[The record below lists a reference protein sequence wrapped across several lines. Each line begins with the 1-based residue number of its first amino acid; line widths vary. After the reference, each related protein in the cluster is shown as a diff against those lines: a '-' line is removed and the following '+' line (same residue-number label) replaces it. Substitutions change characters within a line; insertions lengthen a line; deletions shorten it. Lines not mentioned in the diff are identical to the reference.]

1 MNMPVLKTEAV
12 DRGATS
18 RRPPRWCGSA
28 RRKPSFVKATLLPM
42 LGAIAARVV
51 PPLVM
56 LALLLAVWQILC
68 MQPGATL
75 PSPTKIWTE
84 AYDLIVDPFFVA
96 GPQDIG
102 LGWRVLTSLQRVAIG
117 YGLAG
122 LIGIML
128 GTIIGQSVWAMRG
141 LDPIFQMLR
150 TISPLAWLPISLA
163 AFRDSQP
170 SAIFVIFI
178 TAVWPI
184 IINTAVGIRNIP
196 QDYRNVAAVLRLNHL
211 EFFCKIMIPSAA
223 PYIFT
228 GLRIGIGL
236 SWLAIVAAEMLT
248 GGVGIGFFIW
258 DAWNSSR
265 LSDIVVALVYIG
277 VVGFVLD
284 RIVAGIATIVTR
296 GTSRQLKERSMTPYL
311 KIDHVDKILHAR
323 LARDRGAASDITLT
337 IEQGEYVSI
346 IGHSGC
352 GKITLLNI
360 VAGLMPV
367 TQRGGAAGEPGGQRA
382 RPRPRRRVPEPFAA
396 AVAHRL
402 RQRPARRGQGVRRPS
417 AARRARMNGRCTIS
431 SSCRW
436 RTPRTSGRRKS
447 PAA

>member
-1 MNMPVLKTEAV
+1 MNMPMLKAEAATAVPVLAPDAAV
-12 DRGATS
+12 VRLK
-18 RRPPRWCGSA
+18 PRNARFFKARVLPRLSA
-28 RRKPSFVKATLLPM
+28 F
-42 LGAIAARVV
+42 AAAVV
-51 PPLVM
+51 PPLVT
-56 LALLLAVWQILC
+56 LSLILLLWELLC
-68 MQPGATL
+68 NRPGATL
-75 PSPTKIWTE
+75 PAPSKIWTE
-84 AYDLIVDPFFVA
+84 AKDLIVDPFFVT

-122 LIGIML
+122 IIGIAL

-141 LDPIFQMLR
+141 LDPIFQVLR

-178 TAVWPI
+178 TSVWPI

-196 QDYRNVAAVLRLNHL
+196 QDYRNVALVLRLNPL
-211 EFFCKIMIPSAA
+211 EFFTKIMIPSAA

-277 VVGFVLD
+277 GIGFVLD
-284 RIVAGIATIVTR
+284 RLVAMIANIVTR
-296 GTSRQLKERSMTPYL
+296 GT
-311 KIDHVDKILHAR
+311 
-323 LARDRGAASDITLT
+323 AAS
-337 IEQGEYVSI
+337 
-346 IGHSGC
+346 
-352 GKITLLNI
+352 
-360 VAGLMPV
+360 
-367 TQRGGAAGEPGGQRA
+367 
-382 RPRPRRRVPEPFAA
+382 
-396 AVAHRL
+396 
-402 RQRPARRGQGVRRPS
+402 
-417 AARRARMNGRCTIS
+417 
-431 SSCRW
+431 
-436 RTPRTSGRRKS
+436 
-447 PAA
+447 

>member
-1 MNMPVLKTEAV
+1 MNMQAVKTESATPIPV
-12 DRGATS
+12 ATS
-18 RRPPRWCGSA
+18 EVLRLPAPKA
-28 RRKPSFVKATLLPM
+28 DFVKAKLIPAAKDVASKLLPPIIM
-42 LGAIAARVV
+42 IG
-51 PPLVM
+51 
-56 LALLLAVWQILC
+56 LLLVVWQILC
-68 MQPGATL
+68 SKPGATL
-75 PSPTKIWTE
+75 PSPSKIWTE

-117 YGLAG
+117 YGLASV
-122 LIGIML
+122 IGILL
-128 GTIIGQSVWAMRG
+128 GTLVGQSVWAMRG
-141 LDPIFQMLR
+141 LDPIFQILR

-184 IINTAVGIRNIP
+184 IIITAVGIRNIP

-211 EFFCKIMIPSAA
+211 EFFVKVMIPSAA

-265 LSDIVVALVYIG
+265 LSDIVIALVYIG
-277 VVGFVLD
+277 GIGFVLD

-296 GTSRQLKERSMTPYL
+296 GTS
-311 KIDHVDKILHAR
+311 A
-323 LARDRGAASDITLT
+323 
-337 IEQGEYVSI
+337 
-346 IGHSGC
+346 
-352 GKITLLNI
+352 N
-360 VAGLMPV
+360 
-367 TQRGGAAGEPGGQRA
+367 
-382 RPRPRRRVPEPFAA
+382 
-396 AVAHRL
+396 
-402 RQRPARRGQGVRRPS
+402 
-417 AARRARMNGRCTIS
+417 
-431 SSCRW
+431 
-436 RTPRTSGRRKS
+436 
-447 PAA
+447 